1 MEITRLKELV
11 AKLNLQNKAQDNKIK
26 NQSEQSK
33 NFVVVILIIEI
44 SNYCVIKLF
53 FVYSWKTGWET
64 WTIKTRAQR
73 PPWKKQRGKLTMTVV
88 HCMSLSLLIYCS

>member
-1 MEITRLKELV
+1 MEETADMEITRLKELV

-53 FVYSWKTGWET
+53 FVYS
-64 WTIKTRAQR
+64 
-73 PPWKKQRGKLTMTVV
+73 
-88 HCMSLSLLIYCS
+88 